1 MVTLEI
7 ATCIT
12 DLLMSNIDSYL
23 YHFPYNVR
31 MLFFNSMYPSYLMC
45 FFCHAFQFYT
55 LLKSHK
61 TLLLSLYTV
70 KSHLYLLI
78 YVLFLLFFIFFPSC
92 ISLLLFRIISSEN
105 RKPFSISFS
114 GQSAGGIFSVFVCL
128 KISLFCFYF

>member
-45 FFCHAFQFYT
+45 FVVMHFNSIPYLNPTRHCYYCFTQSRVIYIYSYMFSFCC
-55 LLKSHK
+55 S
-61 TLLLSLYTV
+61 S
-70 KSHLYLLI
+70 
-78 YVLFLLFFIFFPSC
+78 FFFSSC